1 MAQIRLSLRSL
12 PQVRGVFYGWWLV
25 GIGAVVMML
34 GTGPLFTGMPVWNV
48 VLKQRFA
55 WSPAQLSLAWSFQRA
70 EGSVMGPIGGYMV
83 DKLGPRWM
91 TLIGLW
97 IMGGGFLLF
106 SQVQSLWMFYLSFVI
121 MGMGGGIGTWLP
133 MMTALNHW
141 FHRRRSLAMA
151 ISMEGFYLGGVAV
164 PPLLGWTIDPDA
176 HGLERWR
183 DVAEIVGV
191 FTLIAA
197 VPICLMIRNR
207 PEEYGQRPDGDPQRA
222 PIPAGQA
229 QPISASEDE
238 DSDFSVW
245 EAIQT
250 RSFWLISLGHAFGAT
265 VNVTIM
271 VHLGLLLDDRQ
282 FDLTTVGFVSATIMG
297 VAAVFTLIGG
307 WLSDRL
313 PIRYSLF
320 GFAAFQS
327 LSIVVLTVFDS
338 VPMAFLFAVLMGI
351 GWGGRTSPTSSVRG
365 VYFGRKAFASITGMS
380 MVPMNVVLLVAPL
393 MAGYGYDF
401 TGSFYLPFLTVAAVS
416 FVGSC
421 FYLLLGEPQSKA
433 AAARPRP
440 ESGTVSP

>member
-1 MAQIRLSLRSL
+1 M
-12 PQVRGVFYGWWLV
+12 
-25 GIGAVVMML
+25 
-34 GTGPLFTGMPVWNV
+34 
-48 VLKQRFA
+48 
-55 WSPAQLSLAWSFQRA
+55 AWSFQRA

-91 TLIGLW
+91 ALIGLW

-106 SQVQSLWMFYLSFVI
+106 SQVESLWLFYLSFVI

-151 ISMEGFYLGGVAV
+151 ISMEGFYIGGVAV
-164 PPLLGWTIDPDA
+164 PPLLGWAIDPDD

-183 DVAEIVGV
+183 DVAQIIGV

-197 VPICLMIRNR
+197 VPISRMIRNR
-207 PEEYGQRPDGDPQRA
+207 PEDYGQRPDGDPERE
-222 PIPAGQA
+222 PLPVEQA
-229 QPISASEDE
+229 QPNPPTGDE
-238 DSDFSVW
+238 EPDFSMW

-271 VHLGLLLDDRQ
+271 IHLGLVLDDRQ
-282 FDLTTVGFVSATIMG
+282 FDLTTVGLVSATMMA
-297 VAAVFTLIGG
+297 VAALFTLVGG
-307 WLSDRL
+307 WLSDRI

-320 GFAAFQS
+320 WFAAFQS
-327 LSIVVLTVFDS
+327 VSIVVLAVFDS
-338 VPMAFLFAVLMGI
+338 VAAAFLFAVLMGI
-351 GWGGRTSPTSSVRG
+351 GWGGRSSPTSSVRG

-393 MAGYGYDF
+393 LAGFGYDYF
-401 TGSFYLPFLTVAAVS
+401 GSFYWPFLTVAAVS
-416 FVGSC
+416 FTGSC
-421 FYLLLGEPQSKA
+421 FYLLLGEPQSKGA
-433 AAARPRP
+433 AATLQSRPGNVPSSRQ
-440 ESGTVSP
+440 EGEAAD